1 MKTRWTDWN
10 LTGDYREDWLRQA
23 EKDRL
28 ARIAS
33 DNPDTYVPADVAW
46 LVNGIRAIG
55 RWLASG
61 LGNPRPAATKP
72 PYQLGKQ
79 QKHGA

>member
-1 MKTRWTDWN
+1 MRTSWTDWN
-10 LTGDYREDWLRQA
+10 LSGDYREDWLRQA

-28 ARIAS
+28 ARVAS
-33 DNPDTYVPADVAW
+33 GDPDTYVPADVAW
-46 LVNGIRAIG
+46 LVNAARSVV

-61 LGNPRPAATKP
+61 LGNRRPPVEPR
-72 PYQLGKQ
+72 YRIGKQ

>member
-1 MKTRWTDWN
+1 MKTSWTDWN

-33 DNPDTYVPADVAW
+33 GDPDKYVPADVAW
-46 LVNGIRAIG
+46 FVNGIRSAV

-61 LGNPRPAATKP
+61 LGNPRPGVEP
-72 PYQLGKQ
+72 PYQIPKR
-79 QKHGA
+79 QKHGV

>member
-1 MKTRWTDWN
+1 MMTSWTDWN

-33 DNPDTYVPADVAW
+33 DDPEHYVPADVAW
-46 LVNGIRAIG
+46 LVKVVRAVG

-61 LGNPRPAATKP
+61 LGNQHP
-72 PYQLGKQ
+72 PVDPGYRIGKQ